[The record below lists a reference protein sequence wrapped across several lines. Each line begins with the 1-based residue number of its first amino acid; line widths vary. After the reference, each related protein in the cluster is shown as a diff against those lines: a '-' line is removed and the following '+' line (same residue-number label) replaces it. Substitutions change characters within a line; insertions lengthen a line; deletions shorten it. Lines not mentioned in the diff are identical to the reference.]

1 MSNIA
6 FSQVYMHLYMINI
19 APEGDPKNWA
29 LIGEGITNPSPEP
42 NEVIDQTAYVSGRGM
57 ASSDV
62 TGGQLVFK
70 FDGHRVI
77 GDPAQDYIASLLLS
91 YGDNRKTDFKW
102 IAPNGQVIEGPVTI
116 VNIVPGG
123 GDANSKD
130 KFSFE
135 VHYDGMPT
143 FTAGDSTAFPESITA
158 RDREDRPD
166 GRRRGNRRAFER
178 VSVVRLRNRRQRNR
192 NRRRRRQRARHQS
205 RQDERVR
212 QVCRVSDGERSG
224 RRDCE
229 RRFVTR
235 AMQSSETRG

>member
-158 RDREDRPD
+158 KPVTVKIGQTAAVEATAAPSNASASFVYGIDDSAIATVDAD
-166 GRRRGNRRAFER
+166 GNVRGIKAGKTSVCVKSAVFPM
-178 VSVVRLRNRRQRNR
+178 VSAVADVT
-192 NRRRRRQRARHQS
+192 
-205 RQDERVR
+205 
-212 QVCRVSDGERSG
+212 VSAAS
-224 RRDCE
+224 
-229 RRFVTR
+229 
-235 AMQSSETRG
+235 